1 MAMKR
6 TLIFAM
12 LMAFGATLAGAQTK
26 KPAPKQPSGKHAVI
40 QLPGSGEV
48 TSIAEGATKMYLH
61 MGENV
66 YSVDKASGDVK
77 LELSNSTEGLL
88 LGRGVK
94 AIAAF
99 HDQLFYWVA
108 GKGLFLKGSD
118 ENKPIFYDEDVNPR
132 YMEMSSG
139 GGHLLIFGRGGH
151 SICLDLKSFE
161 ATPKWP
167 ASASSMAM
175 TGSKVYI
182 IGTDGHVSS
191 STLINDTIEGTSE
204 FKNIVT
210 IYRTGERPERF
221 QDRVSATEH
230 FIGNGTG
237 SYDSFSFLATA
248 GTGEVYTAVKNR
260 ILTVP
265 GFSDAFTMDEK
276 IDNPQALTCRGTK
289 AFINTGYYE
298 YPLLEIDG
306 FRTGNETLTKHKTLQ
321 TDILEPKL
329 WEGASDRYFSNSRF
343 WTMHVDMDG
352 NLWCTGEYGKVFV
365 YNAAGIKGYRNLK
378 GKLIKVE

>member
-1 MAMKR
+1 MKR
-6 TLIFAM
+6 TFIFAM
-12 LMAFGATLAGAQTK
+12 LMAVGATLAGAQTK
-26 KPAPKQPSGKHAVI
+26 KPAPKQPSGKHAVV
-40 QLPGSGEV
+40 QLPGGSEV
-48 TSIAEGATKMYLH
+48 KGMAEGATKMYLNT
-61 MGENV
+61 GDNV

-77 LELSNSTEGLL
+77 LELTNNTEGLL

-94 AIAAF
+94 AIAA
-99 HDQLFYWVA
+99 HQSQLYYWVA

-118 ENKPIFYDEDVNPR
+118 EDKPIFHDEDVNPS
-132 YMEMSSG
+132 YMEMVGSG
-139 GGHLLIFGRGGH
+139 DHLLIFGRGGH
-151 SICLDLKSFE
+151 SICLDLRSFE

-167 ASASSMAM
+167 ASASNMAM
-175 TGSKVYI
+175 AGGKAYI
-182 IGTDGHVSS
+182 IGTDGHISS
-191 STLINDTIEGTSE
+191 ATLINDTIESTSE
-204 FKNIVT
+204 FKNVVT

-221 QDRVSATEH
+221 QDRVCAKEV
-230 FIGNGTG
+230 FIENGTG
-237 SYDSFSFLATA
+237 SYDSFCFLASA
-248 GTGEVYTAVKNR
+248 PNGEVYTAVKNR
-260 ILTVP
+260 LLTVP
-265 GFSDAFTMDEK
+265 GFSEVFTMEDK
-276 IDNPQALTCRGTK
+276 IDNPQTFTCRGTK

-306 FRTGNETLTKHKTLQ
+306 FRTGKETLTKHKTLQ

-378 GKLIKVE
+378 GKLVKIE